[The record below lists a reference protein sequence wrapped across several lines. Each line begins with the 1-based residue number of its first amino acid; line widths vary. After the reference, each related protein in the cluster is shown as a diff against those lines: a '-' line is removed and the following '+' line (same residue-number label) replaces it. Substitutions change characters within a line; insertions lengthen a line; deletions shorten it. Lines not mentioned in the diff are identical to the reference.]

1 MREETMMRSLPI
13 TISFRFMLSLLAA
26 VLVLSPIVAQAA
38 DAKPLGVIDSERIVQ
53 EYGAAKDAQTQ
64 YQKFLQDLEQDI
76 ADRERE
82 LQRLTEEIESQRML
96 LGEDALRLKMT
107 EFEDLKTDY
116 FSFRESIETRAE
128 NEYKAK
134 IQPIIDQVKLI
145 AERIGKEQGFGIIID
160 TAALTTVYIDDE
172 IDLTD
177 SVLSALVRGVEE

>member
-1 MREETMMRSLPI
+1 MRSV
-13 TISFRFMLSLLAA
+13 TIPFSFRTMLSLLTA
-26 VLVLSPIVAQAA
+26 VMLLLPVAAQAG
-38 DAKPLGVIDSERIVQ
+38 DPKPLGVIDSERIVQ

-76 ADRERE
+76 ADREKD

-107 EFEDLKTDY
+107 EFEDMKSDY

-145 AERIGKEQGFGIIID
+145 AERIGKEKGFGIIID
-160 TAALTTVYIDDE
+160 TAALTTVYIDDD

-177 SVLSALVRGVEE
+177 EVLSALVRGVED